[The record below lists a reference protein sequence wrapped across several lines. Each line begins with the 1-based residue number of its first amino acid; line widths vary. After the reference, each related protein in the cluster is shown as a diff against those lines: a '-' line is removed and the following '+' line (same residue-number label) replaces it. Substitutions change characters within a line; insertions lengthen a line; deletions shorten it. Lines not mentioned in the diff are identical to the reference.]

1 MNNSNLQSFAPRDL
15 LQLCCFTDSRLLV
28 FLCACVLRG
37 RGTTSTWRQQA
48 DASAASGETLKL
60 FMWTRP
66 CDAQKPW
73 RIFLFLFSLF
83 STGVPFFLLPAN
95 RTEMM
100 KRWNLKII
108 GLKWVRST
116 PPDSVEAHR
125 VFVIF
130 VHQHM
135 EKNSRGLSGAC
146 IVAGNCSDYI
156 NMDTTNCCLLLLM
169 QLLSLLVIPAGTQ
182 YKTPAF
188 TCDLV
193 CVLSQAELR
202 KLAFIVA
209 VALNRFVFQ
218 SWQGNSQQ
226 GSAARDTESQ
236 KIRLMS
242 ATDACYT
249 TACSTLPL
257 PDAETW
263 QFYKNL
269 FLPNVIYIYRGKDT
283 AALFM
288 SLLRFVPFYLATRS
302 RILCGNLILI
312 AAAPSTISCTFWS

>member
-1 MNNSNLQSFAPRDL
+1 MRPPRL
-15 LQLCCFTDSRLLV
+15 WNHKHVAATSRCFSCIWWDPQAV
-28 FLCACVLRG
+28 HVD
-37 RGTTSTWRQQA
+37 TSVWHT
-48 DASAASGETLKL
+48 ETLEDL
-60 FMWTRP
+60 S
-66 CDAQKPW
+66 
-73 RIFLFLFSLF
+73 FLFLLF

-108 GLKWVRST
+108 DLKWMRST

-135 EKNSRGLSGAC
+135 EKNSRGLLGAC
-146 IVAGNCSDYI
+146 IVAVNCSDYI

-169 QLLSLLVIPAGTQ
+169 QLLSLLGIPAGTQ

-188 TCDLV
+188 ICDFV
-193 CVLSQAELR
+193 CLLSQADLWT
-202 KLAFIVA
+202 LAFIVA

-218 SWQGNSQQ
+218 SWQGNLHSSQQ
-226 GSAARDTESQ
+226 SSTARDKESQ
-236 KIRLMS
+236 KIRLML

-249 TACSTLPL
+249 RACSTLPL
-257 PDAETW
+257 PDSETW

-269 FLPNVIYIYRGKDT
+269 FLQNVVYIYRGKDA

-288 SLLRFVPFYLATRS
+288 PWLRFIPFYLATRS

-312 AAAPSTISCTFWS
+312 AAASSTISCTFWS